1 MEKYFSD
8 GIEMEYDPYE
18 RTARVSEIWLEKV
31 FHPTYVYDITISDP
45 ESGTFLDRCEIQ
57 AESAREALL
66 RAAHFLFSTGRTDRV
81 VLMVEDG
88 TGQRFLMEKR
98 NQCRNQIE
106 REIISLTP
114 C

>member
-1 MEKYFSD
+1 MEKYLTD

-18 RTARVSEIWLEKV
+18 RTARVSKDVV

-45 ESGTFLDRCEIQ
+45 KSGTFLDRCEIQ

-66 RAAHFLFSTGRTDRV
+66 RAAHYLFTVGRTDRV

-88 TGQRFLMEKR
+88 TDQRFLMEKR
-98 NQCRNQIE
+98 YNRRNQNEVYEVIAVA
-106 REIISLTP
+106 P
-114 C
+114 F